1 MWGTPQRSRRI
12 STGFRRPGT
21 ATVSARSHGAIKIAQ
36 QTVTPRIYLS
46 DFEAD
51 GVVVAGLESVLPDDS
66 DLLDLLEETDL
77 PEDSEPEVDPLPFSL
92 LAPAPSLLLPPSEP
106 SSLGFGSLLFPLP

>member
-1 MWGTPQRSRRI
+1 MWGTPHRSRRI

-21 ATVSARSHGAIKIAQ
+21 ATVSARSQGAIKIAQ

-66 DLLDLLEETDL
+66 DLLDLLYETDF
-77 PEDSEPEVDPLPFSL
+77 PEYSVTVVGPLPFSL
-92 LAPAPSLLLPPSEP
+92 FAPSPSLLLPSVHA
-106 SSLGFGSLLFPLP
+106 SCVGFGSL